1 MGVSKIAVLTSGG
14 DCQAMNATINII
26 TQVATFRKLKVMG
39 VLQGFRGLY
48 ENKFVPLTLDDVENI
63 SSFGGTILKTSRF
76 PEFANEQ
83 VLAKCVQ
90 NLKSNH
96 IDVLVVIGGDGS
108 YHGAKLLRDR
118 GVNVIAIPAT
128 IDNDLRYTDK
138 CLGFD
143 TAVNNVCNYVENVKQ
158 TMQAMDRGVVFEV
171 MGRYCG
177 DIALYSASATAC
189 DIVAVPE
196 KPISEKELIEK
207 VKHHLKVKHTPPTI
221 VVSEKLFDIVALA
234 DKLTKITGVPFKYSI
249 VGYTQRGGAPSV
261 EDKTLA
267 MQFGVRAVELAEKGL
282 FNRAI
287 GIKGKDVFE
296 TSLDEALSADYSFNY
311 ELLNLFYLLN
321 SDK

>member
-1 MGVSKIAVLTSGG
+1 MGVSKIAILTSGG

-26 TQVATFRKLKVMG
+26 TRVATFRKLKVMG
-39 VLQGFRGLY
+39 ILQGYKGLY
-48 ENKFVPLTLDDVENI
+48 ENKFVPLSLADVENI
-63 SSFGGTILKTSRF
+63 SSYGGTILKTSRF
-76 PEFANEQ
+76 PQFQNEN
-83 VLAKCVQ
+83 VLDKCVQ
-90 NLKSNH
+90 NLKANH
-96 IDVLVVIGGDGS
+96 IDVLIVVGGDGS
-108 YHGAKLLRDR
+108 YHGAQLLRDR
-118 GVNVIAIPAT
+118 GVNIIAIPAT

-196 KPISEKELIEK
+196 KPMSEQELLEK
-207 VKHHLKVKHTPPTI
+207 VKHHLSTKKTPPTI
-221 VVSEKLFDIVALA
+221 VVAEKLFDIVSLA
-234 DKLTKITGVPFKYSI
+234 DKLTKQTGVQFRYSI
-249 VGYTQRGGAPSV
+249 VGYTQRGGSPSV

-267 MQFGVRAVELAEKGL
+267 MQFGVRAVELAEKGI
-282 FNRAI
+282 FNCAI

-296 TSLDEALSADYSFNY
+296 IPLDQALSADYSFNY
-311 ELLNLFYLLN
+311 ELLSLFYLLN

>member
-26 TQVATFRKLKVMG
+26 TRVATFRKLKVVG
-39 VLQGFRGLY
+39 VLQGYKGLY
-48 ENKFVPLTLDDVENI
+48 ENKFVPLTLPDVENI

-90 NLKSNH
+90 NLKLNH
-96 IDVLVVIGGDGS
+96 VDVLIIIGGDGS
-108 YHGAKLLRDR
+108 FHGAKLLRDR
-118 GVNVIAIPAT
+118 GVNIIAIPAT

-143 TAVNNVCNYVENVKQ
+143 TAVNNVCGYVENVKQ

-177 DIALYSASATAC
+177 DIALYSAAATAC

-196 KPISEKELIEK
+196 KPMTEIELVEK
-207 VKHHLKVKHTPPTI
+207 VKRHIALKHTAPTI
-221 VVSEKLFDIVALA
+221 VVSEKLFDVVSLA
-234 DKLTKITGVPFKYSI
+234 EKLTSQTGVPFRYSI
-249 VGYTQRGGAPSV
+249 VGYAQRGGAPSV

-282 FNRAI
+282 FNIAI
-287 GIKGKDVFE
+287 GTKGKDVFE
-296 TSLDEALSADYSFNY
+296 IPLDQALSAEYSFNY

-321 SDK
+321 SNK